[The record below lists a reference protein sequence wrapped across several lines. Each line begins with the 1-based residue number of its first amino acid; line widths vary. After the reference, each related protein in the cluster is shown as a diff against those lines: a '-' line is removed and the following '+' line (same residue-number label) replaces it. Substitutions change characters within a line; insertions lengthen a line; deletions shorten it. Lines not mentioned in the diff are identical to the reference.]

1 MSNRRQEE
9 EKERI
14 ESEISLLGRRL
25 ASLRVQLQ
33 VNQRE
38 REAAA
43 RTNRQRR
50 QGRLDRGVD
59 NNEQTL
65 VVGSRVQV
73 TNRRD
78 ELYGE
83 EGTITQI
90 SRGQHFV
97 YFRLDNGTVR
107 YRRPQNLVVVAQQDQ
122 NE

>member
-1 MSNRRQEE
+1 MSNRRHEE

-14 ESEISLLGRRL
+14 ESEISLLERRL

-43 RTNRQRR
+43 RTSRRRR

-59 NNEQTL
+59 NNERTL

-107 YRRPQNLVVVAQQDQ
+107 YRRPQNLVVIEEQD
-122 NE
+122 

>member
-14 ESEISLLGRRL
+14 ESEILLLERRL
-25 ASLRVQLQ
+25 TSLRLQLQ

-38 REAAA
+38 REATA
-43 RTNRQRR
+43 RENRRQRQVR
-50 QGRLDRGVD
+50 AGQRAE
-59 NNEQTL
+59 NNEQLL
-65 VVGSRVQV
+65 VVGNRVQV

-78 ELYGE
+78 DLYGQ

-107 YRRPQNLVVVAQQDQ
+107 YRRPQNLVVIIPPDQ

>member
-14 ESEISLLGRRL
+14 ESEILLLERRL
-25 ASLRVQLQ
+25 TSLRLQLQ

-38 REAAA
+38 REATA
-43 RTNRQRR
+43 RENRRQRQVR
-50 QGRLDRGVD
+50 AGQRAE
-59 NNEQTL
+59 NNEQLL
-65 VVGSRVQV
+65 VVGNRVQV

-78 ELYGE
+78 DLYGQD
-83 EGTITQI
+83 GTITQI

-107 YRRPQNLVVVAQQDQ
+107 YRRPQNLVVIIRPDQ

>member
-107 YRRPQNLVVVAQQDQ
+107 YRRPQNLVVIEEQD
-122 NE
+122 

>member
-14 ESEISLLGRRL
+14 ESEILLLERRL
-25 ASLRVQLQ
+25 TSLRLQLQ

-38 REAAA
+38 REATA
-43 RTNRQRR
+43 RENRRQRQVR
-50 QGRLDRGVD
+50 AGQRAE
-59 NNEQTL
+59 NNEQLL
-65 VVGSRVQV
+65 VVGNRVQV

-78 ELYGE
+78 DLYGQ

-97 YFRLDNGTVR
+97 YFRLDNGTFR
-107 YRRPQNLVVVAQQDQ
+107 YRRPQNLVVITRPDQ